1 MLTSSR
7 LKRRDPLFKS
17 EVDSSITLGMTNKKA
32 HMRKH
37 IGEMLVEERALSR
50 ENLQKALSFQKA
62 GKARIGRVLTDF
74 GFVSEKSLVDAL
86 ALQLRV
92 PSVDLQAVEA
102 DREALN
108 MVPEEY
114 AERKKIFP
122 VRLVA
127 RRLMLAMAD
136 PLDYQTIEEMKFR
149 TGCEIL
155 PAIASEKNIL
165 DCIEKHYQV
174 KEKVFHL
181 MNSIKSYKDA
191 EFLRDRSEEKV
202 VNVQSLYKLSET
214 PPIIQLVTMIIVE
227 AVKMRASDIH
237 IEPREESVAV
247 RYRVD
252 GDLREALIIPRRIKD
267 YVISRIKI
275 IADMDITNRRLP
287 QDGTSKLKLSDREVD
302 LRIST
307 LPSLYGEKVVI
318 RLLDKSK
325 GLISLDQIGFPAGI
339 KEPLLNALSRPQGF
353 LLITGPTGSGKST
366 TLYAILRQVRSE
378 KENVVTIEDPVE
390 YRLSGVT
397 QVGINEA
404 MGLTFPNVLRSIL
417 RQDPDIIMVGEI
429 RDRETADIAVK
440 SSLTGHLVLSTLHT
454 NSTVSSITR
463 LIDIGIPAYLAGSSL
478 TGVLAQRLVRRICP
492 HCKREEEQNDAAYG
506 LPEIK
511 KSFSG
516 AGCNKCYGTGY
527 YGQVGIFEY
536 LALDRN
542 LRNLIAQKASE
553 EEIWKAAREK
563 GMRTLFEDAVDKV
576 NAGITTAGEI
586 IAKVPMGDI

>member
-1 MLTSSR
+1 
-7 LKRRDPLFKS
+7 
-17 EVDSSITLGMTNKKA
+17 
-32 HMRKH
+32 MRKYL
-37 IGEMLVEERALSR
+37 GELLVEERALSR
-50 ENLQKALSFQKA
+50 ENLLKALSFQKT

-74 GFVSEKSLVDAL
+74 GFVSEKSLVSAL
-86 ALQLRV
+86 SSQLKI
-92 PSVDLQAVEA
+92 PSVDLQVIEA
-102 DREALN
+102 DHEALN
-108 MVPEEY
+108 TISQED
-114 AERKKIFP
+114 AEKKKIFP
-122 VRLVA
+122 VRLKA
-127 RRLMLAMAD
+127 RRLTLAMAD
-136 PLDYQTIEEMKFR
+136 PLDYHTIEEIKFR
-149 TGCEIL
+149 TGYEIL
-155 PAIASEKNIL
+155 PAIASEKGIL

-174 KEKVFHL
+174 KEKVFRL
-181 MNSIKSYKDA
+181 MNSIKSYEDA
-191 EFLRDRSEEKV
+191 EFLRDRSDEKV

-227 AVKMRASDIH
+227 AVRMRASDIH
-237 IEPREESVAV
+237 IEPREESIAV

-252 GDLREALIIPRRIKD
+252 GDLREALTIPRRIKD

-325 GLISLDQIGFPAGI
+325 GLISLDQIGFPESI
-339 KEPLLNALSRPQGF
+339 KEPILSALSRPQGF

-366 TLYAILRQVRSE
+366 TLYAILQQVRSE

-404 MGLTFPNVLRSIL
+404 IGLTFPSVLRSVL

-429 RDRETADIAVK
+429 RDMETADIAVK

-463 LIDIGIPAYLAGSSL
+463 LIDIGIPSYLAGSSL

-492 HCKREEEQNDAAYG
+492 YCKREDTERNNASCV
-506 LPEIK
+506 LPEIDRT
-511 KSFSG
+511 FSG
-516 AGCNKCYGTGY
+516 AGCHKCHGTGY
-527 YGQVGIFEY
+527 YGQMGIFEY
-536 LALDRN
+536 LSLNRG

-553 EEIWKAAREK
+553 EDIWNKAREN
-563 GMRTLFEDAVDKV
+563 GMRTLFEDAIEKV
-576 NAGITTAGEI
+576 KAGITTVQEI